1 MRSPGTY
8 APEENVPT
16 QHVNSEGAES
26 HPRPSAIEALE
37 RSKMRHPA
45 SDRVQR
51 SIWVWFFVTLAL
63 LLTLGV
69 VFGLRQR

>member
-1 MRSPGTY
+1 MRSPGTH
-8 APEENVPT
+8 APEETVST
-16 QHVNSEGAES
+16 RHVISEGADS

-51 SIWVWFFVTLAL
+51 LIWTWFFVILAL

-69 VFGLRQR
+69 VFGLQHT

>member
-1 MRSPGTY
+1 MRNPATY
-8 APEENVPT
+8 APEENVST
-16 QHVNSEGAES
+16 QHAISEGAHA
-26 HPRPSAIEALE
+26 HPRPSTIEALE

-51 SIWVWFFVTLAL
+51 LIWVWFFVVLGL

-69 VFGLRQR
+69 VFGLRQG